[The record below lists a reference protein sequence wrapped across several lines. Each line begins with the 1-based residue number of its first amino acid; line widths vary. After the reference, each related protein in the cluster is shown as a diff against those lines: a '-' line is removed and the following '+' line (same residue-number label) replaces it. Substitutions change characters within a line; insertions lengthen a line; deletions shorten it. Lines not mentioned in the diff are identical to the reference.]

1 VKPLVGKN
9 LLLKLLFSIYEIHRQ
24 NPLIIDVFFITQT
37 FDLFT
42 IYSHFQSVLNAM
54 VRLSR
59 RWINLPD
66 PFLVPSKILNNTKY
80 YPYFSNC
87 IGAIDGSQIHARVPE
102 DMRNACRNRKGFI
115 SQNVLAACTFNL
127 CFCYVLAGWE
137 GSAHDGRVLND
148 ALQRDFIIPP
158 GKYYLGDAG
167 YGLSTQILT
176 PYRGTRY
183 HLNETAQA
191 NLR

>member
-1 VKPLVGKN
+1 
-9 LLLKLLFSIYEIHRQ
+9 
-24 NPLIIDVFFITQT
+24 
-37 FDLFT
+37 
-42 IYSHFQSVLNAM
+42 M
-54 VRLSR
+54 VQLSR
-59 RWINLPD
+59 YWISLPD
-66 PFLVPSKILNNTKY
+66 PVHIPTKISNSTKY
-80 YPYFSNC
+80 FPYFRNC
-87 IGAIDGSQIHARVPE
+87 IGALDGSHINAKVPE
-102 DMRNACRNRKGFI
+102 ELKNACRNRKGFI
-115 SQNVLAACTFNL
+115 SQNILAACTFDL

-158 GKYYLGDAG
+158 GKYYLCDAG
-167 YGLSTQILT
+167 YGLTTQILT